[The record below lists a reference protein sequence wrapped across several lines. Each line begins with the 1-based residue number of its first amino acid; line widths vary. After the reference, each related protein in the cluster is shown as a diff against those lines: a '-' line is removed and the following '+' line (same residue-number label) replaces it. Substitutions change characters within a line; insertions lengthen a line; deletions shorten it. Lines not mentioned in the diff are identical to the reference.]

1 VTYGKNVF
9 SLQQPSLVSKI
20 GKICFNAKKSL
31 VGLALKTELEN
42 EEEFSGKK
50 IRFQIFCFLFNTK
63 MKFLFPQ
70 ETMQFNCLT

>member
-50 IRFQIFCFLFNTK
+50 FVF
-63 MKFLFPQ
+63 KFFVFFSTQ
-70 ETMQFNCLT
+70 K